1 MAEPKI
7 HALAAFEDLIAFT
20 LDRLG
25 YCKRACYEVL
35 FR

>member
-1 MAEPKI
+1 MADLKI
-7 HALAAFEDLIAFT
+7 NASAAFEDLIAFT